1 MRTNQAARDSVL
13 PQASSPK
20 PQAFFT
26 RRDFVKLGAAAG
38 VLAISP
44 QARAARSA
52 NEQITVGVMGVN
64 GRGKA
69 LATGLA
75 SHPDCRVAAI
85 CDVDERVIGG
95 AIDAV
100 EAKQGKRPDSVNDFR
115 RILDDKSI
123 DGLVI
128 ATPDHW
134 HALATIH
141 ACQGGK
147 HVLVEKPC
155 SHNIVEGQRM
165 LAAARKH
172 NRQVQVDTQR
182 RSSASLKELVDF
194 LAAGK
199 IGKIHFARTWIV
211 SNRENIGHAKNEA
224 TPAGVNYD
232 MWLGPAPAREFN
244 PNHFHYRWHWQWE
257 YGTGELG
264 NNGVHGLDLARWAL
278 GVDFPTSVVSSGGK
292 YFFDDDQVT
301 PDTQTVC
308 YEYPGMTLVWEHRT
322 WSPYGMNDSTF
333 GVEFHGDDGM
343 VTCDGR
349 NWWIHRGKAPKEQ
362 GNTASISYE
371 LEHQRN
377 WLDAIKGAAQLTADI
392 EIGATS
398 AALCHLG
405 NISQR
410 VGRKLSW
417 DAKTQRFPA
426 ADADAN
432 ALLGREYRAA
442 WALPVA

>member
-1 MRTNQAARDSVL
+1 M
-13 PQASSPK
+13 
-20 PQAFFT
+20 
-26 RRDFVKLGAAAG
+26 KLGAAVAA
-38 VLAISP
+38 LAVCP
-44 QARAARSA
+44 VARAARSA

-69 LATGLA
+69 LASVLSA
-75 SHPDCRVAAI
+75 QPDCNVAYI
-85 CDVDERVIGG
+85 CDVDERVLG
-95 AIDAV
+95 AGVDAV
-100 EAKQGKRPDSVNDFR
+100 SSKQAKRPETVTDFR

-141 ACQGGK
+141 ACQAGK

-165 LAAARKH
+165 LAAARKYD
-172 NRQVQVDTQR
+172 RLVQVDSQR
-182 RSSASLKELVDF
+182 RSCAALGEMVAF

-211 SNRENIGHAKNEA
+211 SQRENIGHAKNEP
-224 TPAGVNYD
+224 TPAGVDYD
-232 MWLGPAPAREFN
+232 VWLGPAPRREFN
-244 PNHFHYRWHWQWE
+244 KNHFHYRWHWQWE

-264 NNGVHGLDLARWAL
+264 NNGVHGLDLARWGL
-278 GVDFPTSVVSSGGK
+278 GVELPTSVVSSGGK

-308 YEYPGMTLVWEHRT
+308 YEYPGLTLVWEHRT
-322 WSPYGMNDSTF
+322 WSPYAMNDSTF
-333 GVEFHGDDGM
+333 GVEFHGEQGV
-343 VTCDGR
+343 VTTDGR
-349 NWWIHRGKAPKEQ
+349 QWWIHRPKQPKEK
-362 GNTASISYE
+362 GSEASGSYE
-371 LEHQRN
+371 PEHQRN
-377 WLDAIKGAAQLTADI
+377 WLDAIKGTAQLTAEI
-392 EIGATS
+392 EVAATS

-410 VGRKLSW
+410 VGRKLAW
-417 DAKTQRFPA
+417 DAKTQHFPA

-442 WALPVA
+442 WPLPTM